1 MVFLCTKRFYILDRV
16 DSRRKDEEHRC
27 RGTALLKTL
36 FKLCSTNIHI
46 LGAQTVLNKTSI
58 MVENTEEQNIKTK
71 PSIFQTWP
79 SPAAFKVNFRL
90 ICFLKHTHY
99 RRA

>member
-1 MVFLCTKRFYILDRV
+1 MFLLCTKCFNILDRV

-36 FKLCSTNIHI
+36 FKLHSTNIHK

-58 MVENTEEQNIKTK
+58 MVENTEGQYLKDQNIGV
-71 PSIFQTWP
+71 SNLAI
-79 SPAAFKVNFRL
+79 SS
-90 ICFLKHTHY
+90 
-99 RRA
+99 